1 MTICPK
7 CDVTRNGLPRMLQ
20 AVLVSVLSLST
31 GCESTQDPREMNEV
45 EKASAISKKRR
56 QAEFEFST
64 FQASDGDDLEA
75 LKRYAE
81 LHVETARIA
90 PGSCENCFLYAGL
103 ALAQVASY
111 YRAEVLLRDRRLQD
125 AAPAETA
132 QLEAEIEERIKLMRS
147 YFAQS
152 NRYFQNYFR
161 QAGSLIEPLAY
172 WRIADNY
179 AALEDW
185 RQALRYLDVFEQ
197 AQPLDESQS
206 ELKEIRKN
214 FQVKLRLQ
222 EERQLD
228 EELERVGGTDLRD
241 RSRGEVPQTT
251 GYGDFELGP
260 RNDHVEETLL
270 EQELAALESLG

>member
-31 GCESTQDPREMNEV
+31 GCESTPDPREMNEV
-45 EKASAISKKRR
+45 EKARAISKKRR

-81 LHVETARIA
+81 LHVETAKIA
-90 PGSCENCFLYAGL
+90 PGSCEKCFLYAGI
-103 ALAQVASY
+103 ALAQVGSY

-125 AAPAETA
+125 APPAEAA
-132 QLEAEIEERIKLMRS
+132 QLEAEIEERIKLMRD
-147 YFAQS
+147 YFVTS
-152 NRYFQNYFR
+152 NRYFQSYFR

-185 RQALRYLDVFEQ
+185 RQALKYLDVFEQ
-197 AQPLDESQS
+197 VQPLDESRS
-206 ELKEIRKN
+206 ELKEIRRN
-214 FQVKLRLQ
+214 FLVKLRLQ

-228 EELERVGGTDLRD
+228 EELQRSP
-241 RSRGEVPQTT
+241 RSRPSNRPQ
-251 GYGDFELGP
+251 P
-260 RNDHVEETLL
+260 SN
-270 EQELAALESLG
+270 